1 MSKKAPHRHDVP
13 KHSKKGKK
21 PFTKK
26 SAKRIRRAFKLGM
39 MILEAL
45 MEVDHLIDRI
55 RNIGG

>member
-1 MSKKAPHRHDVP
+1 MSKKAPHRHDTP

-21 PFTKK
+21 PFTVK
-26 SAKRIRRAFKLGM
+26 SAKRIRWAFKLGM

-45 MEVDHLIDRI
+45 MELVRLIDRI

>member
-1 MSKKAPHRHDVP
+1 MSKKAPHRHDAP
-13 KHSKKGKK
+13 KHSKKGKQL
-21 PFTKK
+21 FTAK

-45 MEVDHLIDRI
+45 VEVVRLIDRI

>member
-1 MSKKAPHRHDVP
+1 MSKKAPHRHDAP

-21 PFTKK
+21 PFTAR
-26 SAKRIRRAFKLGM
+26 SAKRIKRAFKLGM

-45 MEVDHLIDRI
+45 MEVVRLIERI